1 MDILIKEVFQE
12 VEKSIF
18 KYARPLEKSLFNFR
32 FKGESSSLVI
42 NELKKFQND
51 DGGFGHGLESDFRL
65 PDSSPMA
72 TSIALRILSEIENS
86 QSGTEK
92 NNAEKMIKE
101 AILYLENTFD
111 SNRNGW
117 FVATRKINDF
127 PHAPWWN
134 YDEELNMTVIDRSWG
149 NPTAEI
155 LAYLYKYRAF
165 VKKLDLENLLEYAV
179 SKIENKEE
187 YDSEHEIFCYI
198 KLYEYIPEHFKVR
211 LEKTI
216 IQAIDQLIEYD
227 IEKWNDYLPMPL
239 DFVSSLEGNRFGILE
254 SKIEDNLHFF
264 IKELNEKHMI
274 KPPWGTSFYEGDL
287 RDAYN
292 EWIGVLS
299 LKALIILENFNK
311 IEFEAD
317 EVVPIH

>member
-1 MDILIKEVFQE
+1 MDYCLRRGIILDILIKEVFEE

-18 KYARPLEKSLFNFR
+18 QYARPLEMSLFNFH
-32 FKGESSSLVI
+32 FKGESSSLII

-101 AILYLENTFD
+101 AILYLENAFD

-134 YDEELNMTVIDRSWG
+134 YDEEINMTLIDRSWG
-149 NPTAEI
+149 NPSAEI
-155 LAYLYKYRAF
+155 LAYLYKYKEF
-165 VKKLDLENLLEYAV
+165 VKKLDLEDLLEYAV
-179 SKIENKEE
+179 SNIENKKE

-198 KLYEYIPEHFKVR
+198 KLYENAPENLKGR
-211 LEKTI
+211 LEK
-216 IQAIDQLIEYD
+216 AISDAISQLIEYD

-239 DFVSSLEGNRFGILE
+239 DFVSSVEGNRFGIVE

-287 RDAYN
+287 KEAYN
-292 EWIGVLS
+292 EWIGLLS

-311 IEFEAD
+311 I
-317 EVVPIH
+317 H